1 MNVDSVDAGGVD
13 SKKNI
18 DMEEIRRENDH
29 KLSEM
34 GEKEILKQQREL
46 LETLGLW
53 NNHFFEFLLKV
64 CGERQKSHD
73 YPLKLPYHDFV
84 GHELVTGNCESFQ
97 QTFSCHYTGA
107 FYHCTKLI
115 LYEMQCSG

>member
-46 LETLGLW
+46 LETLGL
-53 NNHFFEFLLKV
+53 
-64 CGERQKSHD
+64 
-73 YPLKLPYHDFV
+73 
-84 GHELVTGNCESFQ
+84 
-97 QTFSCHYTGA
+97 
-107 FYHCTKLI
+107 
-115 LYEMQCSG
+115 